1 MDKEDPSGQHAKP
14 DRERGFIR
22 RLTRSE
28 QIIAALIGAVGV
40 ILAAILPIALSNS
53 GPHPPVSASPTPRPT
68 ITSPTATAPGTA
80 SSSGTTTSSGTSTYY
95 QGAVTIAAN
104 GRDFDT
110 SPPGPGPGAG
120 AFYYNSS
127 ALETGGSNTAGLA
140 VWRQGGTPTAAECT
154 TFATANMISDVPN
167 VNAGMKICFRTDQG
181 RSGLLSVQ
189 PGTSANELIAIATVW
204 DH

>member
-1 MDKEDPSGQHAKP
+1 MPSASRSRSRWESTIGLIAGRP
-14 DRERGFIR
+14 R
-22 RLTRSE
+22 RRS
-28 QIIAALIGAVGV
+28 L
-40 ILAAILPIALSNS
+40 NRT

-68 ITSPTATAPGTA
+68 INSPTATAP
-80 SSSGTTTSSGTSTYY
+80 GTTTSSGTSTYY
-95 QGAVTIAAN
+95 QGTVTIAAN

-154 TFATANMISDVPN
+154 TFATANMIGDVPN

>member
-1 MDKEDPSGQHAKP
+1 MTDDLLRPVDNPELTEIARLLTADTPYQIMRVAGKL
-14 DRERGFIR
+14 GFEA
-22 RLTRSE
+22 SE
-28 QIIAALIGAVGV
+28 V
-40 ILAAILPIALSNS
+40 LAEVAN
-53 GPHPPVSASPTPRPT
+53 
-68 ITSPTATAPGTA
+68 
-80 SSSGTTTSSGTSTYY
+80 
-95 QGAVTIAAN
+95 AVT
-104 GRDFDT
+104 
-110 SPPGPGPGAG
+110 
-120 AFYYNSS
+120 

-167 VNAGMKICFRTDQG
+167 VNAGMKICFRADQG